1 MLWTPVPRRV
11 RASAFGCH
19 VADAEG
25 RLAPSWGLLHPDH
38 QVLPWVF
45 TTLSDVTFWA
55 HFRRRAISSSGDRRT
70 QLSPPHPDTP
80 PARSAPLES
89 SPCIHTAMGSPG
101 SRLCLGSRWTLV
113 TCRAPGRPLVLM
125 GIWTH
130 ISPEPHT
137 GPLRPGACAGGPASS
152 LSVALPGHTSWCL
165 EVGPWACFPRGVP
178 PPASCS
184 LTGSSLVSA
193 DMRAQWGPRRGGSWR
208 LQERPSRW
216 WVRGGQASVR

>member
-1 MLWTPVPRRV
+1 ML
-11 RASAFGCH
+11 RASLC
-19 VADAEG
+19 
-25 RLAPSWGLLHPDH
+25 PSGGLLHPDH

-45 TTLSDVTFWA
+45 TTLSKVTFWA
-55 HFRRRAISSSGDRRT
+55 HFRGRAFSSSGDRM
-70 QLSPPHPDTP
+70 D
-80 PARSAPLES
+80 SAQPTVPRYPSCQVS
-89 SPCIHTAMGSPG
+89 SPGVFSLHSHLPAMGSPG

-152 LSVALPGHTSWCL
+152 LLVASPGHTSWCL
-165 EVGPWACFPRGVP
+165 EVGSWACFPRGVP
-178 PPASCS
+178 PPACCS

-193 DMRAQWGPRRGGSWR
+193 DMRAHQGPRRGGSWR

-216 WVRGGQASVR
+216 WVRGGQASVC